1 MKANSLIRQML
12 SAAVLAAL
20 PATRVVFADGGFVV
34 EGVKGH
40 AGEHLEVDL
49 WKSDLAAK
57 VCEVDTL
64 TLLYGQGSQVDRDEA
79 GQPVSC
85 AKEKVAKLANGT
97 RVEEIASSDSCNTRH
112 PPGTFRRVRVLEGP
126 DAGKSGCINASAL
139 VRQGSPP

>member
-1 MKANSLIRQML
+1 MKANSSIRQML
-12 SAAVLAAL
+12 STAALAAL
-20 PATRVVFADGGFVV
+20 LATRIALADGGFVV
-34 EGVKGH
+34 EGVKSH

-49 WKSDLAAK
+49 WKSDVAAK

-112 PPGTFRRVRVLEGP
+112 PPGTFRRVRVVEGP
-126 DAGKSGCINASAL
+126 NAGKSGCINSSAL
-139 VRQGSPP
+139 MRQDSP

>member
-1 MKANSLIRQML
+1 MKGNSLVRQML
-12 SAAVLAAL
+12 SAAFLAAL
-20 PATRVVFADGGFVV
+20 STTRVVLADGGFVV

-57 VCEVDTL
+57 VCEVDSL

-85 AKEKVAKLANGT
+85 AKEKVAKLTNGT
-97 RVEEIASSDSCNTRH
+97 RVEEIAPSDSCNTRH

-126 DAGKSGCINASAL
+126 DAGKSGCINSSAL
-139 VRQGSPP
+139 VRQDSP

>member
-1 MKANSLIRQML
+1 ML
-12 SAAVLAAL
+12 STAALAAL
-20 PATRVVFADGGFVV
+20 LATRIALADGGFVV
-34 EGVKGH
+34 EGVKSH

-49 WKSDLAAK
+49 WKSDVAAK

-112 PPGTFRRVRVLEGP
+112 PPGTFRRVRVVEGP
-126 DAGKSGCINASAL
+126 NAGKSGCINSSAL
-139 VRQGSPP
+139 MRQDSP